1 MNTNQE
7 INKGVNFGF
16 IDNSIQS
23 LSRYQPAL
31 VTNQNGTVLDTI
43 EDELRNA
50 TTFTIAVAFVTS
62 GGLLDLKSTL
72 ADIATHGIHGKL
84 ITSIYLG
91 FNNPRV
97 FEDLLQIEKRLVA
110 QCYSSCS
117 QRARR
122 SLNSSPL

>member
-72 ADIATHGIHGKL
+72 ADIATHGVHGKL
-84 ITSIYLG
+84 ITSTYLG
-91 FNNPRV
+91 FNNPEV
-97 FEDLLQIEKRLVA
+97 FEDLLQIPNLDVRVLDQDGFHTKA
-110 QCYSSCS
+110 YYF
-117 QRARR
+117 
-122 SLNSSPL
+122 N